1 MADDGFYHGLDDTDN
16 SSDTIRDADEEMR
29 KRAEYEA
36 KVNMIMGQYNAA
48 KGPYRS
54 FSNRKTDAISLFGNI
69 LRNQKRRHINKNF
82 LDEISTEP
90 TDYQKAEWIAK
101 ADQIRYNR
109 SKGGGYSNG
118 GYSQYE
124 FIGED
129 DVYDQENQE
138 DSFSYYSSYEQGESA
153 ETRRTSATHFSAAD
167 YYPHKKVAGVKD
179 GRRIFLPPIV
189 IGAFFVLL
197 TVLSLISGIVLNSQ
211 SKAFIASA
219 DKVTGTVDYTLRPG
233 RNRTQ
238 YHVRYTYQYNDKE
251 YQGSDSLTFSQANEL
266 GLVQMVTTGRQV
278 TVYVDPDDPGRSMLA
293 ESAVFSRG
301 VQGIIFSVIGIVIL
315 ISGIVKWLDFKN
327 GRMLIVET
335 NGRKKFKKI

>member
-16 SSDTIRDADEEMR
+16 SSESLSNADEEAR

-36 KVNMIMGQYNAA
+36 KVSMIMGQYNAA
-48 KGPYRS
+48 KGPYCS

-69 LRNQKRRHINKNF
+69 LRNQQRRHINKNF

-90 TDYQKAEWIAK
+90 TDYQKAEWLAK

-118 GYSQYE
+118 GYSQNE

-129 DVYDQENQE
+129 DVYYQEE
-138 DSFSYYSSYEQGESA
+138 GFSYYSSYEQDESA
-153 ETRRTSATHFSAAD
+153 ETKRTSSTR

-197 TVLSLISGIVLNSQ
+197 TVLSLISGIVLNSR

-219 DKVTGTVDYTLRPG
+219 DTVIGRVSYTSGP
-233 RNRTQ
+233 NRHSTQ
-238 YHVRYTYQYNDKE
+238 YKVRYTYQYNDEE
-251 YQGSDSLTFSQANEL
+251 YKGSDSLSFAQANKL
-266 GLVQMVTTGRQV
+266 GLVRFVTSGREI
-278 TVYVDPDDPGRSMLA
+278 TVYVDPDDPSRSMLA
-293 ESAVFSRG
+293 ENEVFSSG
-301 VQGIIFSVIGIVIL
+301 VWDMAFFVIGIVIL
-315 ISGIVKWLDFKN
+315 IAGIVRWLDFKN